1 MSINPYEP
9 PRYSLPERPSAEAW
23 GEMVYYRT
31 DPRYLTIGEFW
42 RLSTG
47 VVEFVLMVFVSRILR
62 LRLPVT
68 FAFAAAPFSRQ
79 IDRQEIPERV
89 WRELQPAVEQAAAGG
104 LEFCFAYVLPSLG
117 NVEGWSLA
125 YRSPDGATIAPIV
138 YVRVT
143 TGDREKLQVSYTC
156 LSQLADGRMLAT
168 SGNRRMLQAPPE
180 YCSEFYPGRGLNEV
194 YVIHQRRLS
203 AETSPARLVANSA
216 ETFAAIRGIEH
227 RGLEFQCQRR
237 VYVEASPRELDS
249 LLRRSAEAPLVPRP
263 RPAYQGWEVVF
274 LWIGLAAAYFLLQ
287 GAREV
292 SVRMLIGWGAV
303 LACCVS
309 GLLVIWGYRF
319 YLYRQRR
326 SHSSSAPQQ
335 NS

>member
-47 VVEFVLMVFVSRILR
+47 VVEFVLMVFVSRVFR
-62 LRLPVT
+62 FRLPVT

-79 IDRQEIPERV
+79 IDRQEIPEQA
-89 WRELQPAVEQAAAGG
+89 WRELQPVVEQAAAGG
-104 LEFCFAYVLPSLG
+104 LEFSFAYVLPSLG
-117 NVEGWSLA
+117 NVECWALA
-125 YRSPDGATIAPIV
+125 YRSPDGATIVPIV
-138 YVRVT
+138 CVRMTTADRAKFQVTYV
-143 TGDREKLQVSYTC
+143 C
-156 LSQLADGRMLAT
+156 LSQLDDGRMLAT
-168 SGNRRMLQAPPE
+168 SGNRRMLQSPPE
-180 YCSEFYPGRGLNEV
+180 YCSEFYPGRGLDEV
-194 YVIHQRRLS
+194 YGIHQRRLS

-227 RGLEFQCQRR
+227 RVIEFQCQRH
-237 VYVEASPRELDS
+237 VYIEASPRELES
-249 LLRRSAEAPLVPRP
+249 LLRRTAETQPVSRP
-263 RPAYQGWEVVF
+263 RPAFQGWEVSF
-274 LWIGLAAAYFLLQ
+274 LWIGLAAAFFLFQ
-287 GAREV
+287 GMREG
-292 SVRMLIGWGAV
+292 SVRMLIGCGAV
-303 LACCVS
+303 LACSVI
-309 GLLVIWGYRF
+309 GILVIWGYRF
-319 YLYRQRR
+319 YLYWQRR